1 MQSQHFSLCEE
12 LYGCRSRPQCPLSG
26 SASVVAT
33 VQQSDDAQI
42 IACPNFPVK
51 SKRNFGSVW
60 AFSDSRLRLE
70 LRQTS
75 LDCNLGLPGGVN
87 GSTRDFGSLCP
98 GSNPGRAALSRFV
111 PPATTRSCLRFSF
124 APWFCRSPDG
134 SNFCS
139 PDLHGSRTVT
149 GSRESHAVSPS
160 LHLPCSTP
168 ATRSVLR
175 PSSLPA
181 TCPCSP
187 TKSRLENLRIDI
199 VNPRPNSL
207 SSRSDTV

>member
-1 MQSQHFSLCEE
+1 M
-12 LYGCRSRPQCPLSG
+12 PQPAAMPLIG
-26 SASVVAT
+26 K
-33 VQQSDDAQI
+33 
-42 IACPNFPVK
+42 C
-51 SKRNFGSVW
+51 FGSRYRPAIRRRTNNRLPQFPGQIKTKLW
-60 AFSDSRLRLE
+60 QRPGFLRLPAP
-70 LRQTS
+70 LRIAANLARLQ
-75 LDCNLGLPGGVN
+75 NLGLPGGVN

-111 PPATTRSCLRFSF
+111 PPATMRSCLHFSF
-124 APWFCRSPDG
+124 IPWFCRSPDG

-199 VNPRPNSL
+199 VNPRPNSH